1 MKIAVLLKW
10 VPDLVEELEVDDD
23 GTGLDTE
30 DLKFK
35 LNEFDD
41 HALEEALLLA
51 GDGDEIIALAIDGE
65 GSEKM
70 LFTALAKGATRGIR
84 LNGSSSKGTTGLAAA
99 FSQALKAE
107 SCDLILTGVQS
118 VDDRDGQLGPFL
130 AAKMGLPCISVV
142 SAVSITGQTATVNK
156 EYSGGMMAEFELDL
170 PAVLGIQAARDTPRY
185 APVSKIRQ
193 MQQTSTLEEFSV
205 SAEDISSG
213 STVSG
218 YSQPEG
224 GSGAKMISDV
234 EELAELLNGLGV
246 V

>member
-41 HALEEALLLA
+41 HALEESLLLA
-51 GDGDEIIALAIDGE
+51 GDDDEVIALAMGGE

-70 LFTALAKGATRGIR
+70 LFTALAKGATRAIR
-84 LNGSSSKGTTGLAAA
+84 LTGSSTEGTTGLATA
-99 FSQALKAE
+99 FSQVLEAE

-118 VDDRDGQLGPFL
+118 VDDRDGQLGPFM
-130 AAKMGLPCISVV
+130 ASKMGLPCISVV
-142 SAVSITGQTATVNK
+142 SEVSLSGQTASVMK
-156 EYSGGMMAEFELDL
+156 EYAGGMMAEFEVDL
-170 PAVLGIQAARDTPRY
+170 PAVLGIQAARETPRY

-193 MQQTSTLEEFSV
+193 MQQTSTLEEFSIT
-205 SAEDISSG
+205 DTGTGSG

-218 YSQPEG
+218 FSQPEG
-224 GSGAKMISDV
+224 GSGAKMISDI

>member
-10 VPDLVEELEVDDD
+10 VPDLVEELEVDDN

-51 GDGDEIIALAIDGE
+51 VDGDEVIALAMDGD
-65 GSEKM
+65 GGEKM

-84 LNGSSSKGTTGLAAA
+84 LNGSSTEGTAGLAAA
-99 FSQALKAE
+99 FSQALEAE
-107 SCDLILTGVQS
+107 ACDLILTGVQS

-130 AAKMGLPCISVV
+130 ASRMGLPCISVV
-142 SAVSITGQTATVNK
+142 SAVSLSGQTASVNK
-156 EYSGGMMAEFELDL
+156 EYSGGMMAEFEVDL
-170 PAVLGIQAARDTPRY
+170 PAVLGIQAARETPRY

-193 MQQTSTLEEFSV
+193 MQQTSTLEEFT
-205 SAEDISSG
+205 ISTTAAGSG

-218 YSQPEG
+218 FSQPEG